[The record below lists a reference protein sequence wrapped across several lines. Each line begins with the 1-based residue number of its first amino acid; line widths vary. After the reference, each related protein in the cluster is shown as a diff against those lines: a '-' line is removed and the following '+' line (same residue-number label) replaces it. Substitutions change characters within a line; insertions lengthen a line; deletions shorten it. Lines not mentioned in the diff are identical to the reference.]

1 MSIDQDHLMR
11 TQEQILI
18 DYDRLRQEGKKHAEA
33 SQTVIDR
40 WQNTEG
46 WNGGKIYTLIQN
58 THRLR
63 AQAAKVKTEPT
74 KTTETTETTEVAE
87 MAATTVEVEETTGQ
101 AETTVPTLLEL
112 EAKAQKAWQTAQ
124 TAGWEWA
131 VAITEIHDSR
141 CYPGSAEAG
150 SWETYMLSRWGIRRA
165 QAFNVVAW
173 VHHEMTLTL
182 VPMLPEELETDG
194 QSTSVDSGTGK
205 QAIPPTTG
213 VSVAGG
219 LPPAKPVH
227 ATERESREARTKHRK
242 IRGKLNED
250 DLDALREAGNV
261 VKIEG
266 GDDYLSRTE
275 ADRQNQEGDLVKV
288 DDKNY
293 RPGVGKPA
301 AAKRRRNRPSNP
313 SHRVLV
319 PSRRTSDPRSRRR
332 VASGRRF

>member
-1 MSIDQDHLMR
+1 
-11 TQEQILI
+11 
-18 DYDRLRQEGKKHAEA
+18 
-33 SQTVIDR
+33 
-40 WQNTEG
+40 
-46 WNGGKIYTLIQN
+46 
-58 THRLR
+58 
-63 AQAAKVKTEPT
+63 
-74 KTTETTETTEVAE
+74 
-87 MAATTVEVEETTGQ
+87 
-101 AETTVPTLLEL
+101 VPTLLEL

-261 VKIEG
+261 VQIEG
-266 GDDYLSRTE
+266 GDDYISRTE
-275 ADRQNQEGDLVKV
+275 ADRQAQEGDLVKV
-288 DDKNY
+288 DDKYY
-293 RPGVGKPA
+293 RPGDLTKPA
-301 AAKRRRNRPSNP
+301 AAKEKAQQTIESEPPGIGPIEKDIRPEKPKEDSERAKILKWIAKLLSDWRHGWSTNEYYQLLMDLAEMIDREIEAVEGSN
-313 SHRVLV
+313 
-319 PSRRTSDPRSRRR
+319 
-332 VASGRRF
+332 A